1 MNRWGCIGLTAGAAI
16 GLLLLSIAVL
26 ITRPV
31 PPPVPA
37 SPPTVPPDATVFV
50 SEQAVSRLAT
60 EALGQPVAVNFEP
73 GGQMQVSLRM
83 PVGRIKPVLR
93 ATILLEMQGAD
104 VGSSL
109 LWVHLGFL
117 PIPARWLPQEVVQQ
131 VGLIGDTIRD
141 QTPPDF
147 VLLGLT
153 TTANG
158 IEFQLKWV
166 GR

>member
-1 MNRWGCIGLTAGAAI
+1 MKRWGCIGLTFGTVI
-16 GLLLLSIAVL
+16 GLLLLSILVL

-31 PPPVPA
+31 PPPAPV
-37 SPPTVPPDATVFV
+37 SPPTVPPDATIFV
-50 SEQAVSRLAT
+50 SEQTVSQLAT
-60 EALGQPVAVNFEP
+60 ESLGQPVQVDFEP
-73 GGQMQVSLRM
+73 GGQMHISLRAPM
-83 PVGRIKPVLR
+83 RRFQPVVR

-109 LWVHLGFL
+109 LWVQLGFL
-117 PIPARWLPQEVVQQ
+117 PIPARWLPQDIAQS
-131 VGLIGDTIRD
+131 VGMIGDTIRA

-153 TTANG
+153 TTASG